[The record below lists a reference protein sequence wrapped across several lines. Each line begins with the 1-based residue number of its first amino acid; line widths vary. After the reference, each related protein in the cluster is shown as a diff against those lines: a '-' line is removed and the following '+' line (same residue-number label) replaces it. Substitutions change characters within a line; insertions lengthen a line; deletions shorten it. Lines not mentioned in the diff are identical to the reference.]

1 MPSRLRLCTIFLL
14 TTFKSISC
22 ELLPCKP
29 PYLCLANCTIT
40 SCKLSYLNLSIYH
53 LANCTV
59 FESCKLSSCKLSSY
73 KLYHNVLQIVIL
85 QTIISKSCKLSSCKL
100 LFLNLTNYHILC
112 WAMEYGF
119 SARGTSMDLKSVT
132 SFQAHLDRLFLDD
145 VS

>member
-59 FESCKLSSCKLSSY
+59 FESCKLSSY

-85 QTIISKSCKLSSCKL
+85 QTIVSKSCKLSSYKL

-132 SFQAHLDRLFLDD
+132 SLRAHLDRLFLDD